1 VSRGRSRLALAAVVC
16 AAVASVSLRAGQVTR
31 RESDQFRQKIAAI
44 VDAASRPARAVRR
57 TNVSE
62 NEVNAYLAYDVK
74 DQIPV
79 GVVNPTVTIL
89 GTGRVTGRAIVDLD
103 AVRKQQQATSLFDPA
118 SYLTGRLPVTA
129 TGVLQTGNGIGKFQ
143 LESATVGGVPVP
155 KILLQQIVTY
165 YSRSPDNPGGIGLD
179 AAFALPA
186 RIREIQVQ
194 RGQAI
199 IVQ

>member
-31 RESDQFRQKIAAI
+31 RESDQFRQKIPAI

-155 KILLQQIVTY
+155 KILVQQIVTY